1 MSANAKRLME
11 IKSRKAELLKES
23 ETATVE
29 RMAEINKEAD
39 ELLREETSIR
49 QRTDLA
55 GKLTPKAEPRSEEAE
70 KRAQFFKET
79 RHAKRQTRS
88 LLLSG
93 GNIAQPTEVQGTING
108 LHEVQSS
115 SLIDLIRV
123 TDCTGMGSYKVPYEK
138 PGLEAGERKEGQAAP
153 ESNANDLF
161 GYVELTPTMHD
172 VLAFVSKDIRRQS
185 PVDYES
191 KVIEAV
197 RQALRKKANTLA
209 VTAILASNLNLVQ
222 PVSTNS
228 INHNTLED
236 LILGY
241 GGDDGIAGAA
251 YLFLNKVDLRAF
263 AKVKG
268 ANEFLPAYKIIPDT
282 LNPNTGVISV
292 NNGLSARYC
301 LNSGIA
307 ALSASTK
314 GAADIKTMFYGNPQC
329 AEMSVFGDT
338 EIEDSDGYKFGEGL
352 ITIRGESS
360 LDVDVTSYHGFSVL
374 TLAKTSG

>member
-1 MSANAKRLME
+1 MSANAKRMLE

-39 ELLREETSIR
+39 ELLREETAIR
-49 QRTDLA
+49 QKTDLA
-55 GKLTPKAEPRSEEAE
+55 GKLKPQEETRSEDAE
-70 KRAQFFKET
+70 KRAKTFHET
-79 RHAKRQTRS
+79 RHATRQTRG

-93 GNIAQPTEVQGTING
+93 GKIAQPTEVQNTVNG
-108 LHEVQSS
+108 LHEVQTS

-138 PGLEAGERKEGQAAP
+138 PGLEAGTRTEGSAQN
-153 ESNANDLF
+153 ESDAKNLF
-161 GYVELTPTMHD
+161 DYVEMTPTMYD
-172 VLAFVSKDIRRQS
+172 VLAYVSKDIRRQS
-185 PVDYES
+185 PIDYET

-209 VTAILASNLNLVQ
+209 VTAILASGLNLEQ
-222 PVSTNS
+222 SVSANK
-228 INHNTLED
+228 IDHNTLED

-241 GGDDGIAGAA
+241 GGDDGIEGAA
-251 YLFLNKVDLRAF
+251 YLFLNKADLRAF

-268 ANEFLPAYKIIPDT
+268 ANEFLPAYKIVPDT

-292 NNGLSARYC
+292 NNGLSSRYC
-301 LNSGIA
+301 LNSGIT
-307 ALSASTK
+307 ALSGATK
-314 GAADIKTMFYGNPQC
+314 GTTAIKTMFYGNPLC
-329 AEMSVFGDT
+329 AEMAVFGDT
-338 EIEDSDGYKFGEGL
+338 EIEDSDGYKFAEGL
-352 ITIRGESS
+352 LTIRGESS
-360 LDVDVTSYHGFSVL
+360 LAVDVTSYHGFSVL